1 MLIAEFDT
9 MPLPTVS
16 HYQVTLRQARQ
27 LSGLNHFYL
36 AQLAGVRPRVVYWME
51 LGVPVALEDVGRVLR
66 ALSLCNKQAYSLEN
80 VRGIRVKARRR

>member
-1 MLIAEFDT
+1 MITEFDT
-9 MPLPTVS
+9 LPLLKVS

-51 LGVPVALEDVGRVLR
+51 LGIPVALEDVMRVLQ
-66 ALSLCNKQAYSLEN
+66 ALSVRNKQVYNLDN
-80 VRGIRVKARRR
+80 VRGIRVKDRRG